1 MGCRGAAATALAEP
15 RSGGVD
21 PEECTTKPRD
31 QRCRGVVPTGQQ
43 FWMDPCEPDVC
54 CRSSGRGRRGGVRG
68 GRRGPRGAGR
78 SSGRSSRFHG
88 VTLLRNARNRQW
100 QAQLWAGNGR
110 VRSYV
115 TTVPRS
121 CFEAWWLS
129 DHGPLHVIG
138 RTQRLLPAVAGP
150 AVGWQRPGAL
160 VVPCAEA
167 LRNCVIKAPTWF
179 FLAVRGASSSLHT
192 GTSSPGVCAPCSWAV
207 QLSSLGSPCRECSP
221 CHQCQSLTT
230 HRY

>member
-1 MGCRGAAATALAEP
+1 
-15 RSGGVD
+15 
-21 PEECTTKPRD
+21 
-31 QRCRGVVPTGQQ
+31 
-43 FWMDPCEPDVC
+43 MDPCEPDLC
-54 CRSSGRGRRGGVRG
+54 CRSSGRGRRGGIRG
-68 GRRGPRGAGR
+68 GRRGQRGAGR

-110 VRSYV
+110 VRSHD

-129 DHGPLHVIG
+129 DHGPLHATG
-138 RTQRLLPAVAGP
+138 RTQRLLLPVAGQLW
-150 AVGWQRPGAL
+150 AGNGRVRFF
-160 VVPCAEA
+160 VPCAEA

-179 FLAVRGASSSLHT
+179 FLAVLGTSSSLCT

-207 QLSSLGSPCRECSP
+207 QLSSLGIGCRECSP
-221 CHQCQSLTT
+221 YHHRRILTK
-230 HRY
+230 HRH